1 MYKMLHMFPREKC
14 NVVKYYLLNVAST
27 RKPLA
32 REGSRSRRR
41 CHKVRDA
48 IGIARVTC
56 DSQFRR
62 EGDDSITHP
71 PRFFFIAHCMLL
83 SSPAASVCA
92 IEGSHVWPA
101 DVSQLLTRASFSHSH
116 VISKYSKKI
125 CTKFHEITLHVF
137 NSADTNFLIRKYL
150 LPLEKKKKK
159 LKYFSY
165 AIL

>member
-32 REGSRSRRR
+32 REGSRSRR

-71 PRFFFIAHCMLL
+71 PRLFF
-83 SSPAASVCA
+83 
-92 IEGSHVWPA
+92 
-101 DVSQLLTRASFSHSH
+101 RASHALVFTSRVCLRDRGQPRLASRRLSASHTSLILSFS
-116 VISKYSKKI
+116 
-125 CTKFHEITLHVF
+125 
-137 NSADTNFLIRKYL
+137 R
-150 LPLEKKKKK
+150 
-159 LKYFSY
+159 YF
-165 AIL
+165 

>member
-32 REGSRSRRR
+32 REGSRSRR

-71 PRFFFIAHCMLL
+71 PRFFFSRIACSCLHQPRL
-83 SSPAASVCA
+83 SARSRAATFGQPTS
-92 IEGSHVWPA
+92 
-101 DVSQLLTRASFSHSH
+101 LSFSHELNSL
-116 VISKYSKKI
+116 ILTLFLNIRRKFAQSF
-125 CTKFHEITLHVF
+125 TKLLCVSSIRPI
-137 NSADTNFLIRKYL
+137 LI
-150 LPLEKKKKK
+150 
-159 LKYFSY
+159 F
-165 AIL
+165 